1 MTTLQSSVFADP
13 PLTGGKG
20 SRALAAAAGNVTNSR
35 LADSLN
41 LSVSAAGLD
50 DLTMS
55 ESKGDQLK
63 AAFLLFC
70 KRSMGQ
76 SVSIVAELF
85 PASDGAA
92 ASTAAVVDSAL
103 DRLVANMS
111 QDLIEDFPASD
122 PRWMESAEGVASA
135 SSGALSSVGTSTSLL
150 ILHQLRDKQTAH
162 DFYINFLKEVGLW
175 DRVSETSHFFSKL

>member
-1 MTTLQSSVFADP
+1 MTTFQSSVFADTP
-13 PLTGGKG
+13 VTGGKG

-41 LSVSAAGLD
+41 LSVSAAGLE

-70 KRSMGQ
+70 KRNMGQ

-85 PASDGAA
+85 PASDAA
-92 ASTAAVVDSAL
+92 PSSSSAHPVDSAL

-122 PRWMESAEGVASA
+122 PRWMESAEGG
-135 SSGALSSVGTSTSLL
+135 SSSTSVGTSTSLL

-162 DFYINFLKEVGLW
+162 DFYVNFLKEVGLW
-175 DRVSETSHFFSKL
+175 DRVSA

>member
-1 MTTLQSSVFADP
+1 MQSSVFADTP
-13 PLTGGKG
+13 VTGGKG

-41 LSVSAAGLD
+41 LSVSAAGLE

-70 KRSMGQ
+70 KRNMSQ
-76 SVSIVAELF
+76 SVSIVADLF
-85 PASDGAA
+85 PASDA
-92 ASTAAVVDSAL
+92 ASTAANTVDSSL

-122 PRWMESAEGVASA
+122 PRWMESAEGGSSA
-135 SSGALSSVGTSTSLL
+135 SSVGTSTSLL

-175 DRVSETSHFFSKL
+175 DRVRHLNIL

>member
-85 PASDGAA
+85 PASDGA
-92 ASTAAVVDSAL
+92 TVAAVVDSAL

-122 PRWMESAEGVASA
+122 PRWMESAEGG
-135 SSGALSSVGTSTSLL
+135 SSSSSVGTSTSLL

-175 DRVSETSHFFSKL
+175 DRVRHLYIS

>member
-1 MTTLQSSVFADP
+1 MVADTSVA
-13 PLTGGKG
+13 GGKG
-20 SRALAAAAGNVTNSR
+20 SRALAATASVGVTNSSR

-41 LSVSAAGLD
+41 LSVSAAGLE

-70 KRSMGQ
+70 KRNMTQ

-85 PASDGAA
+85 PASSSSS
-92 ASTAAVVDSAL
+92 ASAVDSAL
-103 DRLVANMS
+103 DRLVAAMS

-122 PRWMESAEGVASA
+122 PRWMESAEGG
-135 SSGALSSVGTSTSLL
+135 SSSTSVGTSTSLL

-162 DFYINFLKEVGLW
+162 DFYVNFLKEVGLW
-175 DRVSETSHFFSKL
+175 DRVRRPFDSFSDGGEFKFHMP

>member
-85 PASDGAA
+85 PASDGA
-92 ASTAAVVDSAL
+92 TVAAVVDSAL

>member
-1 MTTLQSSVFADP
+1 MITLQSSVFADP

-85 PASDGAA
+85 PASDGA
-92 ASTAAVVDSAL
+92 TVAAVVDSAL

-135 SSGALSSVGTSTSLL
+135 SSGVLSSVGTSTSLL

>member
-1 MTTLQSSVFADP
+1 MKYLQSSVFADTP
-13 PLTGGKG
+13 VTGGKG
-20 SRALAAAAGNVTNSR
+20 SRALAAAVGNVTNSR

-41 LSVSAAGLD
+41 LSVSAAGLE

-70 KRSMGQ
+70 KRNMSQ
-76 SVSIVAELF
+76 SVSIVADLF
-85 PASDGAA
+85 PASDT
-92 ASTAAVVDSAL
+92 ASTAANTVDSAL

-122 PRWMESAEGVASA
+122 PRWMESAEGG
-135 SSGALSSVGTSTSLL
+135 SSSSSVGTSTSLL

-175 DRVSETSHFFSKL
+175 DRVRHLNIL

>member
-1 MTTLQSSVFADP
+1 MVADTSVA
-13 PLTGGKG
+13 GGKG
-20 SRALAAAAGNVTNSR
+20 SRALAASASVGMTNSSR

-41 LSVSAAGLD
+41 LSVSAAGLE

-70 KRSMGQ
+70 KRNMTQ

-85 PASDGAA
+85 PASSSSS
-92 ASTAAVVDSAL
+92 ASAVDSAL
-103 DRLVANMS
+103 DRLVAAMS

-122 PRWMESAEGVASA
+122 PRWMESAEGG
-135 SSGALSSVGTSTSLL
+135 SSSTSVGTSTSLL

-162 DFYINFLKEVGLW
+162 DFYVNFLKEVGLW
-175 DRVSETSHFFSKL
+175 DRVRRPFDSFSTIGEFKLQMLLSK